1 LIKTAG
7 RWSWKSKSA
16 KECVT
21 THLPNQL
28 APKMDALKRVTYTRP
43 HPAAGEPVRVGGRGG
58 MHRSV
63 RVSARGAPDRCRSW
77 W

>member
-1 LIKTAG
+1 MRDEPDVELRCLITRSSRSHKRCWLIKTAG

-28 APKMDALKRVTYTRP
+28 ALKMD
-43 HPAAGEPVRVGGRGG
+43 
-58 MHRSV
+58 
-63 RVSARGAPDRCRSW
+63 GAEASDLNLTIMINAKS
-77 W
+77 